1 MLKKVCK
8 SPQKVHSVNSLGV
21 CAQYH
26 HNRFFNMFFML
37 PWVGQF
43 LMKDFQAFLLLIM
56 FLLTFLSFK
65 SLLMTSF
72 HVFLG
77 RPLEKLPLTLKVPH
91 LLDQA
96 LSSILYI
103 WPNHCIFL
111 SWKHSLMIFNFNGVR
126 NFSAEILSLDETL
139 QIRLTFLVSFF
150 SSLLKSSTFTG
161 QASLLYSIRPHAYAK
176 YNLFLLLRVNPC

>member
-1 MLKKVCK
+1 MITVMPCSQKTVVSNSNSCKSIIFTVKRRFISGRLKKKLDIQSQVIRLINMLKKLCR

-43 LMKDFQAFLLLIM
+43 LMKDFQTFLPLIM

-77 RPLEKLPLTLKVPH
+77 RPLPLTLKVPH
-91 LLDQA
+91 LLDQVF
-96 LSSILYI
+96 SSILYI
-103 WPNHCIFL
+103 
-111 SWKHSLMIFNFNGVR
+111 
-126 NFSAEILSLDETL
+126 
-139 QIRLTFLVSFF
+139 
-150 SSLLKSSTFTG
+150 
-161 QASLLYSIRPHAYAK
+161 
-176 YNLFLLLRVNPC
+176 

>member
-1 MLKKVCK
+1 MVTVMPCSQKTVVSNSNSCKSIIFTVKRRFISGRLKKKLDIQSQVIRLINMLKKLCR

-43 LMKDFQAFLLLIM
+43 LMKDFQTFLPLIM

-77 RPLEKLPLTLKVPH
+77 RPLPLTLKVSH

-96 LSSILYI
+96 FSSILYI
-103 WPNHCIFL
+103 
-111 SWKHSLMIFNFNGVR
+111 
-126 NFSAEILSLDETL
+126 
-139 QIRLTFLVSFF
+139 
-150 SSLLKSSTFTG
+150 
-161 QASLLYSIRPHAYAK
+161 
-176 YNLFLLLRVNPC
+176 

>member
-1 MLKKVCK
+1 MVTVMPCSQKTVVSNSNSCKSIIFTVKRRFISGRLKKKLDIQSQVIRLIKMLKKLCK

-43 LMKDFQAFLLLIM
+43 LMKDFQAFLPLIM
-56 FLLTFLSFK
+56 FLLPFLSFK
-65 SLLMTSF
+65 SFLMTSF

-77 RPLEKLPLTLKVPH
+77 RPLPLTLKVPH

-103 WPNHCIFL
+103 
-111 SWKHSLMIFNFNGVR
+111 
-126 NFSAEILSLDETL
+126 
-139 QIRLTFLVSFF
+139 
-150 SSLLKSSTFTG
+150 
-161 QASLLYSIRPHAYAK
+161 
-176 YNLFLLLRVNPC
+176 

>member
-1 MLKKVCK
+1 MVTVMPCSQKTVVSNSNSCKSIIFTVKRRFISGRLKKKLDIQSQVIRLINMLKKLCR

-43 LMKDFQAFLLLIM
+43 LMKDFQTFLPLIM

-77 RPLEKLPLTLKVPH
+77 RPLPLTLKVPH

-96 LSSILYI
+96 FSSILYI
-103 WPNHCIFL
+103 
-111 SWKHSLMIFNFNGVR
+111 
-126 NFSAEILSLDETL
+126 
-139 QIRLTFLVSFF
+139 
-150 SSLLKSSTFTG
+150 
-161 QASLLYSIRPHAYAK
+161 
-176 YNLFLLLRVNPC
+176 